1 MTATAGPL
9 GGAPLGAGANTGAR
23 TRPLSLGIPWRKLD
37 ATLIGALA
45 SIAGIGLLMV
55 YSATRQALA
64 ASGID
69 PHYYLKR
76 QGLNL
81 GLGAVLLLATLVVDY
96 RKWRPLTALAYVGMC
111 ALLLAVVSPLGAR
124 SKGHQAWF
132 PIGAF
137 QLQPSEFAKIGVI
150 FCIAVAASSA
160 VRRRRDE
167 DAPLGLARVIGLVL
181 LTGVP
186 MALILLQPDLG
197 TDLVFLAILSAML
210 VVAGIRLR
218 HLVTLVVLGAAAVA
232 IVVHLGV
239 LQRYQVNRLTAFLDP
254 TSDTRSSGYN
264 LAESQT
270 AIGSGGTFGKG
281 LFKGTQT
288 NLSYV
293 PEQRT
298 DFIFT
303 AVGEQLGFAG
313 SALLLLLF
321 ALVVWRCWRAALLAP
336 DKMGTL
342 LCVGVMA
349 LLVFQVFENVGMTM
363 GIMPIAGIPLPFVSY
378 GGSAVMAYSLGIGL
392 VLNVNMHRYP

>member
-1 MTATAGPL
+1 MAVTTGPL
-9 GGAPLGAGANTGAR
+9 GVGAGSAER
-23 TRPLSLGIPWRKLD
+23 SRPLSLGVPWRKLD
-37 ATLIGALA
+37 MSLVGALV

-64 ASGID
+64 GNGID

-81 GLGAVLLLATLVVDY
+81 AIGAALIVATLLIDY
-96 RKWRPLTALAYVGMC
+96 RKWRVLTGVFYVGMC
-111 ALLLAVVSPLGAR
+111 LMLLAVVSPLGTR

-137 QLQPSEFAKIGVI
+137 QLQPSELAKIGVI
-150 FCIAVAASSA
+150 FCLAVAASSA
-160 VRRRRDE
+160 LPRRRDE
-167 DAPLGLARVIGLVL
+167 DAPLRLGRVIVLVVMTGL
-181 LTGVP
+181 P
-186 MALILLQPDLG
+186 MGLILLQPDLG
-197 TDLVFLAILSAML
+197 TDLVFLAILAAML
-210 VVAGIRLR
+210 IVAGIRLR
-218 HLVTLVVLGAAAVA
+218 QLVALVMLGAAGVA
-232 IVVHLGV
+232 LVIHLGV
-239 LQRYQVNRLTAFLDP
+239 LQRYQVDRLTAFLDP
-254 TSDTRSSGYN
+254 TGDTRNIGYN
-264 LAESQT
+264 LAESKT

-321 ALVVWRCWRAALLAP
+321 AFVVWRCWRAALLAP

-342 LCVGVMA
+342 ICVGVMA

-363 GIMPIAGIPLPFVSY
+363 GIMPVAGIPLPLMSY
-378 GGSAVMAYSLGIGL
+378 GGSAVIATFAAIGL
-392 VLNVNMHRYP
+392 VLNVRMRRFS

>member
-9 GGAPLGAGANTGAR
+9 GAGASTGAR
-23 TRPLSLGIPWRKLD
+23 TRPLSLGVPWRKLD
-37 ATLIGALA
+37 VTLVGALA

-64 ASGID
+64 GNGID

-76 QGLNL
+76 QALNL
-81 GLGAVLLLATLVVDY
+81 AIGAVLLLATLLVDY
-96 RKWRPLTALAYVGMC
+96 RRWRPLTVLCYSGICLM
-111 ALLLAVVSPLGAR
+111 LLAVVSPLGAR

-132 PIGAF
+132 PLGAF
-137 QLQPSEFAKIGVI
+137 QLQPSEFAKVGVI
-150 FCIAVAASSA
+150 FCLAVAASSA
-160 VRRRRDE
+160 LPRRRDE
-167 DAPLGLARVIGLVL
+167 EGPLRLARLIGLVVL
-181 LTGVP
+181 AGVP
-186 MALILLQPDLG
+186 MALIMLQPDLG
-197 TDLVFLAILSAML
+197 TDLVFLGILFAML
-210 VVAGIRLR
+210 VVAGVRLR
-218 HLVTLVVLGAAAVA
+218 HLVALVVIGAAGVA
-232 IVVHLGV
+232 LVIHLGV
-239 LQRYQVNRLTAFLDP
+239 LQRYQVDRLTAFLDP
-254 TSDTRSSGYN
+254 TGDTRNIGYN

-313 SALLLLLF
+313 SALLLVLF

-342 LCVGVMA
+342 ICVGVMA
-349 LLVFQVFENVGMTM
+349 LLVFQLFENVGMTM

-378 GGSAVMAYSLGIGL
+378 GGSAVIAYSIGVGL
-392 VLNVNMHRYP
+392 VLNVNMRRFP

>member
-9 GGAPLGAGANTGAR
+9 GGSPLGAGANTGAR
-23 TRPLSLGIPWRKLD
+23 TRSVSLGVPWRKLD
-37 ATLIGALA
+37 LTLVGALV

-64 ASGID
+64 GAGID

-76 QGLNL
+76 QALNIA
-81 GLGAVLLLATLVVDY
+81 LGAVLLIATLVVDY
-96 RKWRPLTALAYVGMC
+96 RKLRPVTVLAYLGMG

-137 QLQPSEFAKIGVI
+137 QLQPSEFAKIAVI
-150 FCIAVAASSA
+150 FCLAVAASSA
-160 VRRRRDE
+160 LPRRRDE
-167 DAPLGLARVIGLVL
+167 EAPLGLARVIGLVVL
-181 LTGVP
+181 AGLP
-186 MALILLQPDLG
+186 MGFILLQPDLG
-197 TDLVFLAILSAML
+197 TDLVFLVILFAML

-218 HLVTLVVLGAAAVA
+218 HLVTLLVLGAAAVA
-232 IVVHLGV
+232 LVVHLGV

-254 TSDTRSSGYN
+254 TSDTRSTGYN

-281 LFKGTQT
+281 LFKGSQT

-342 LCVGVMA
+342 ICVGVMA

-378 GGSAVMAYSLGIGL
+378 GGSAVMAYSIGVGL
-392 VLNVNMHRYP
+392 VLNVHMRRYP

>member
-1 MTATAGPL
+1 MAVSAG
-9 GGAPLGAGANTGAR
+9 PLGAGAS
-23 TRPLSLGIPWRKLD
+23 TRAPGRALSLGVPWRKLD
-37 ATLIGALA
+37 VSLIGALI

-64 ASGID
+64 GAGID

-81 GLGAVLLLATLVVDY
+81 ALGAVLLVATLLVDY
-96 RKWRPLTALAYVGMC
+96 RKWRVLTALFYVGLCLM
-111 ALLLAVVSPLGAR
+111 LVAVVSPLGAR

-132 PIGAF
+132 PIGSF
-137 QLQPSEFAKIGVI
+137 QLQPSELAKVALI
-150 FCIAVAASSA
+150 FCLAVAASSA
-160 VRRRRDE
+160 LPRRRDE
-167 DAPLGLARVIGLVL
+167 DEPLRLPRVLGLVVL
-181 LTGVP
+181 AGIP
-186 MALILLQPDLG
+186 MALIMLQPDLG
-197 TDLVFLAILSAML
+197 TDLVFLTILFAML
-210 VVAGIRLR
+210 VVAGVRLR
-218 HLVTLVVLGAAAVA
+218 QLVALVLLGVAGVA
-232 IVVHLGV
+232 IVIHLGV

-254 TSDTRSSGYN
+254 TGDTRNIGYN

-313 SALLLLLF
+313 SALLLVLF
-321 ALVVWRCWRAALLAP
+321 AFVVWRCWRAALLAP
-336 DKMGTL
+336 DRMGTL
-342 LCVGVMA
+342 ICVGVMA

-378 GGSAVMAYSLGIGL
+378 GGSAVMAYSVGIGL
-392 VLNVNMHRYP
+392 VLNVHMHRYP